1 MKKVC
6 DRCGCE
12 YEVLSKGIITLND
25 NDEIVIRPLDSDK
38 TTNINLCKVCALNID
53 RVRKRIERESK
64 RHKMTTNE
72 AIKVIKNFLG
82 ILPDPKLDN
91 EDDDV
96 LDELIDC
103 ALVIAL
109 ESLEKEIKS

>member
-6 DRCGCE
+6 DRCGCK

-38 TTNINLCKVCALNID
+38 TTNINLCKDCALHID
-53 RVRKRIERESK
+53 RVRKRIENESK
-64 RHKMTTNE
+64 SHKMTTNE

-82 ILPDPKLDN
+82 ILPDPKLDD